1 MQEQLFVLKLATIL
15 GCGLMA
21 GLFFAFSIAVMRA
34 LAQLPPSEGIAAMQA
49 INVAI
54 VNPLFLVV
62 FIGTAVGCVLVMIT
76 SLMGPRS
83 ANATYAIAGALTYL
97 FGSLVVTAVFNIPRN
112 NALAAISSTD
122 AASAKVWASYLSE
135 WTTWNHVRG
144 IAALVATALLA
155 IGLR

>member
-62 FIGTAVGCVLVMIT
+62 FIGTAVGCVLVVIT
-76 SLMGPRS
+76 SLIGPRS
-83 ANATYAIAGALTYL
+83 ANTTYAIAGAVIYL
-97 FGSLVVTAVFNIPRN
+97 VGSLLVTVLFNIPRN
-112 NALAAISSTD
+112 NALAAVSATD
-122 AASAKVWASYLSE
+122 AASATVWASYLSE

-144 IAALVATALLA
+144 IAALAATALLA